1 MGETDTSTANP
12 HRQAAS
18 AGATAGRK
26 PSVSPQA
33 RRRTSPLGKDHKEE
47 GTVGEKKN
55 LRRSGKISE
64 KDWEAADRIPITR
77 PPFYE
82 AIVSAISKAPVVDV
96 SQQHALAEKGKKKK
110 PATEMERSNAPP
122 AKAARRAEEARC
134 RASDEP
140 AALSNVPPAEAA
152 GPTARAPEPAAA
164 DSLHLAEREHPT
176 NFQEL
181 PAEARPQSMAGGK
194 HSFTLKKDGSQSRV
208 SVLLRSRAFYV
219 KPALEIAAN
228 HGLEIDKHQGS
239 HISWTLYGGA
249 VGAFEV
255 AKKVAGWAP

>member
-1 MGETDTSTANP
+1 
-12 HRQAAS
+12 
-18 AGATAGRK
+18 
-26 PSVSPQA
+26 
-33 RRRTSPLGKDHKEE
+33 
-47 GTVGEKKN
+47 
-55 LRRSGKISE
+55 
-64 KDWEAADRIPITR
+64 
-77 PPFYE
+77 
-82 AIVSAISKAPVVDV
+82 
-96 SQQHALAEKGKKKK
+96 
-110 PATEMERSNAPP
+110 MERSNAPP
-122 AKAARRAEEARC
+122 AKAARRAEEARR

-228 HGLEIDKHQGS
+228 HGLEIDKRQGS

-255 AKKVAGWAP
+255 AKQVAGWAPRSGTAHTQGTAIADCNGDDRCLSPEKKQASSLHETTQLLLMA